1 VCGCEGEGVC
11 GVRVVGCGCE
21 GDGECVGV
29 RMMGVCGCEGD
40 G

>member
-11 GVRVVGCGCE
+11 GVRVMECGCE